1 MHLTMKKSQ
10 TNLKYSPGLLKN
22 VNMVGVQRKQKDR
35 DITLDGE
42 QRSIAAE
49 WTAWT
54 VVRVFLSEKV
64 IKDIFLAMEKN
75 LKITVVIWK
84 YILDMLH
91 YLGGGR
97 WGQVVS
103 WC

>member
-35 DITLDGE
+35 DVTLDGE
-42 QRSIAAE
+42 QRSMAAE
-49 WTAWT
+49 WTAWI